1 MNQTTIHRVSPI
13 SLTMSELKT
22 LLGSG
27 GSVFE
32 IFAGLLVLHLIYQR
46 IRTRVKVYLLDFTCY
61 RAPDSNRVPMS
72 TLIETIY
79 LDDKLDQESI
89 DFQARVLERSW
100 LSNQT
105 SIPPSLMEIPLK
117 KSLSSVQIE
126 TMTTIFTS
134 VEDLLK
140 KNKLS
145 PRSIDILITNC
156 SLHSPTPS
164 LSAMVINKFH
174 MRSNIKSFNLSGM
187 GCAAGVL
194 SVGLANDLLKVHR
207 GSLALI
213 ISTEALNTH
222 WYIGKDRSMLLTNC
236 LFRMGAAAILMSSDN
251 HDRGNAK
258 YELLHVVRTNKAKD
272 DRACRCIYQDID
284 SEEKQGVSITKDVIS
299 VAGDM
304 LKMNLTSLGPLVL
317 PYLEQFQYVIQ
328 HILNKKLK
336 IYKSSSSYTPNFKT
350 AFEHFCIHTGG
361 RAVIQAM
368 EMNLN
373 LTKEDIEP
381 SKMTLHRFGNTSSS
395 SIWYALSYL
404 EAKRR
409 MKEGD
414 RVLQIA
420 FGSGFKCNSAVW
432 RCIRQVEPNT
442 ENKWLDFIDSY
453 PVDVP
458 DSTKIRPD

>member
-1 MNQTTIHRVSPI
+1 MNQTTIHIVSPF

-22 LLGSG
+22 LIGSG
-27 GSVFE
+27 GSVVE

-89 DFQARVLERSW
+89 DFQARILERSW

-222 WYIGKDRSMLLTNC
+222 WYIGKGRSMLLTNC

-272 DRACRCIYQDID
+272 DRAYRCIYQDID

-299 VAGDM
+299 VAGEM

-328 HILNKKLK
+328 RILNKKLK

-361 RAVIQAM
+361 RAVIQSM

-432 RCIRQVEPNT
+432 RCIRDVEPNT

-458 DSTKIRPD
+458 LL

>member
-1 MNQTTIHRVSPI
+1 MNQTIHRVSPI
-13 SLTMSELKT
+13 SLTMSELT
-22 LLGSG
+22 MLLNSG
-27 GSVFE
+27 GSALE
-32 IFAGLLVLHLIYQR
+32 IFAGLLVLHLIYQI

-79 LDDKLDQESI
+79 LDDKLDQGSI
-89 DFQARVLERSW
+89 DFQARILERSW

-140 KNKLS
+140 KNKVS

-187 GCAAGVL
+187 GCAAGIL
-194 SVGLANDLLKVHR
+194 SVSLANDLLKVHR

-213 ISTEALNTH
+213 VSTEALNTH

-236 LFRMGAAAILMSSDN
+236 LFRMGAAAVLMSSNN

-272 DRACRCIYQDID
+272 DRAYRCIYQDID

-317 PYLEQFQYVIQ
+317 PYLEQIQYVIQ
-328 HILNKKLK
+328 HILCKKLK
-336 IYKSSSSYTPNFKT
+336 IYQSSSTYTPNFKT

-409 MKEGD
+409 MKQGD

-432 RCIRQVEPNT
+432 RCIREVVPET
-442 ENKWLDFIDSY
+442 ENKWLNFIDSY

-458 DSTKIRPD
+458 DSTYIRPG

>member
-1 MNQTTIHRVSPI
+1 MNQTIHKASPI
-13 SLTMSELKT
+13 SLTMSELTT
-22 LLGSG
+22 LLSSSGSILK
-27 GSVFE
+27 
-32 IFAGLLVLHLIYQR
+32 IFISLLVFHLVYQR
-46 IRTRVKVYLLDFTCY
+46 LRRRVKVYLLDFTCY
-61 RAPDSNRVPMS
+61 RAPDSNRLPMS
-72 TLIETIY
+72 TLLETIY
-79 LDDKLDQESI
+79 LANQIDQESI
-89 DFQARVLERSW
+89 DFQARILERSW

-105 SIPPSLMEIPLK
+105 SIPPSLTEIPLK
-117 KSLSSVQIE
+117 KSLTSVQTE

-145 PRSIDILITNC
+145 PRNIDILITNC
-156 SLHSPTPS
+156 SLHAPTPS

-174 MRSNIKSFNLSGM
+174 MRSNIKSFSLSGM
-187 GCAAGVL
+187 GCAAGIL
-194 SVGLANDLLKVHR
+194 SVSLANDLLKVHK

-213 ISTEALNTH
+213 VSTEALNTH

-236 LFRMGAAAILMSSDN
+236 LFRMGAAAVLMSSN
-251 HDRGNAK
+251 EQDRGNAK

-272 DRACRCIYQDID
+272 DRAYRCIYQDID
-284 SEEKQGVSITKDVIS
+284 SELKQGVSITKDVIT
-299 VAGDM
+299 VAGDV
-304 LKMNLTSLGPLVL
+304 LKMNLTTLGPLVL
-317 PYLEQFQYVIQ
+317 PYLELLQYVIR
-328 HILNKKLK
+328 K
-336 IYKSSSSYTPNFKT
+336 IYKPSSSYRPNFKK

-373 LTKEDIEP
+373 LTEEDIEP

-395 SIWYALSYL
+395 SVWYALSYL

-409 MKEGD
+409 VKRGD
-414 RVLQIA
+414 KVLQIA

-432 RCIRQVEPNT
+432 RCIRELEPDT
-442 ENKWLDFIDSY
+442 DNKWLDSIESY

-458 DSTKIRPD
+458 DSISIRPC

>member
-1 MNQTTIHRVSPI
+1 MNQTMHKASPI
-13 SLTMSELKT
+13 SLTMSELTT
-22 LLGSG
+22 LLSSSG
-27 GSVFE
+27 FIFE
-32 IFAGLLVLHLIYQR
+32 IFISLLVLHLIYQR
-46 IRTRVKVYLLDFTCY
+46 LRRRVKVYLLDFTCY
-61 RAPDSNRVPMS
+61 RAPDSNRLPMS
-72 TLIETIY
+72 TLLETIY
-79 LDDKLDQESI
+79 LANQIDQESI
-89 DFQARVLERSW
+89 DFQARILERSW

-105 SIPPSLMEIPLK
+105 SIPPSLTEIPLK
-117 KSLSSVQIE
+117 KSLTSVQTE

-134 VEDLLK
+134 VDDLLK
-140 KNKLS
+140 KNKIS

-156 SLHSPTPS
+156 SLHAPTPS

-187 GCAAGVL
+187 GCAAGIL
-194 SVGLANDLLKVHR
+194 SVSLANDLVKVHR

-213 ISTEALNTH
+213 VSTEALNTH

-236 LFRMGAAAILMSSDN
+236 LFRMGAAAVLMSSNDQ
-251 HDRGNAK
+251 DRGNAK

-272 DRACRCIYQDID
+272 DRAYQCIYQDTD
-284 SEEKQGVSITKDVIS
+284 SELKQGVSITKDVIS
-299 VAGDM
+299 VAGDV
-304 LKMNLTSLGPLVL
+304 LKMNLSTLGPLVL
-317 PYLEQFQYVIQ
+317 PYLELLQYVIC
-328 HILNKKLK
+328 K
-336 IYKSSSSYTPNFKT
+336 IYKPSSTYTPNFKK

-373 LTKEDIEP
+373 LKKEDIEP

-395 SIWYALSYL
+395 SVWYALSYL

-409 MKEGD
+409 VKRGD
-414 RVLQIA
+414 KVLQIA

-432 RCIRQVEPNT
+432 RCIREVEPDT
-442 ENKWLDFIDSY
+442 DNKWLDFIESY

-458 DSTKIRPD
+458 DSISIRPC

>member
-1 MNQTTIHRVSPI
+1 MNQTIHKASPI
-13 SLTMSELKT
+13 SLTMSELTT
-22 LLGSG
+22 LLSSSGSILK
-27 GSVFE
+27 
-32 IFAGLLVLHLIYQR
+32 IFISLLVFHLVYQR
-46 IRTRVKVYLLDFTCY
+46 VRRRVKVYLLDFTCY
-61 RAPDSNRVPMS
+61 RAPDSNRLPMS
-72 TLIETIY
+72 TLLETIY
-79 LDDKLDQESI
+79 LANQIDQESI
-89 DFQARVLERSW
+89 DFQARILERSW

-105 SIPPSLMEIPLK
+105 SIPPSLTEIPLK
-117 KSLSSVQIE
+117 KSLSSVQTE

-156 SLHSPTPS
+156 SLHAPTPS

-174 MRSNIKSFNLSGM
+174 MRSNIKSFSLSGM
-187 GCAAGVL
+187 GCAAGIL
-194 SVGLANDLLKVHR
+194 SVSLANDLLKVHK

-213 ISTEALNTH
+213 VSTEALNTH

-236 LFRMGAAAILMSSDN
+236 LFRMGAAAVLMSSNDQ
-251 HDRGNAK
+251 DRGNAK

-272 DRACRCIYQDID
+272 DRAYRCIYQDID
-284 SEEKQGVSITKDVIS
+284 SELKQGVSITKDVIT
-299 VAGDM
+299 VAGDV
-304 LKMNLTSLGPLVL
+304 LKMNLTTLGPLVL
-317 PYLEQFQYVIQ
+317 PYLELLQYVIR
-328 HILNKKLK
+328 K
-336 IYKSSSSYTPNFKT
+336 IYKPSSSYRPNFKK

-373 LTKEDIEP
+373 LKKEDIEP

-395 SIWYALSYL
+395 SVWYALSYL

-409 MKEGD
+409 VKRGD
-414 RVLQIA
+414 KVLQIA

-432 RCIRQVEPNT
+432 RCIREVEPDT
-442 ENKWLDFIDSY
+442 DNKWLDFIESY

-458 DSTKIRPD
+458 DSVSIRPC

>member
-1 MNQTTIHRVSPI
+1 MPELTTLI
-13 SLTMSELKT
+13 S
-22 LLGSG
+22 SG
-27 GSVFE
+27 GSIFE
-32 IFAGLLVLHLIYQR
+32 IIAGLLVLHMIYQ
-46 IRTRVKVYLLDFTCY
+46 IITRRATVYLLDFTCY

-72 TLIETIY
+72 TLLETIF
-79 LDDKLDQESI
+79 LDDNLDQESI

-117 KSLSSVQIE
+117 KCLSAVQTE
-126 TMTTIFTS
+126 TMTTLFTS
-134 VEDLLK
+134 VEDLLM

-156 SLHSPTPS
+156 SLHAPTPS
-164 LSAMVINKFH
+164 LSAMLINRFH
-174 MRSNIKSFNLSGM
+174 MRSNIMSFNLSGM
-187 GCAAGVL
+187 GCSAGIL
-194 SVGLANDLLKVHR
+194 SVGLANDLLNVHR

-213 ISTEALNTH
+213 VSTEALNTH

-236 LFRMGAAAILMSSDN
+236 LFRMGAAAVLMSSND

-272 DRACRCIYQDID
+272 DRAYRCIYQDID
-284 SEEKQGVSITKDVIS
+284 LEEKQGVSITKDVIS

-304 LKMNLTSLGPLVL
+304 LKINLTSLGPLVL
-317 PYLEQFQYVIQ
+317 PYVEQLQYVIQ
-328 HILNKKLK
+328 NIICKKLK
-336 IYKSSSSYTPNFKT
+336 SSSYTPNFKT

-373 LTKEDIEP
+373 LTKEDVEP

-409 MKEGD
+409 MKKGD

-432 RCIRQVEPNT
+432 RCIRDVEPGT
-442 ENKWLDFIDSY
+442 ENKWLDFIESY

-458 DSTKIRPD
+458 DSIKIRPG

>member
-1 MNQTTIHRVSPI
+1 MNQTIHRVSPI
-13 SLTMSELKT
+13 SLTMSELPT
-22 LLGSG
+22 LFRSG
-27 GSVFE
+27 GY
-32 IFAGLLVLHLIYQR
+32 IFGIFVCLHLIYQR
-46 IRTRVKVYLLDFTCY
+46 IRRRVHVYLLDFTCY
-61 RAPDSNRVPMS
+61 RAPDSNRFPMS
-72 TLIETIY
+72 TLLETIY
-79 LDDKLDQESI
+79 LYDRIDQESI

-105 SIPPSLMEIPLK
+105 SIPPSMTEIPIK

-126 TMTTIFTS
+126 AMTTLFTS
-134 VEDLLK
+134 VEELLRK
-140 KNKLS
+140 SKIS
-145 PRSIDILITNC
+145 PTSIDILITNC

-164 LSAMVINKFH
+164 LSSMVINKFH

-187 GCAAGVL
+187 GCAAGIL
-194 SVGLANDLLKVHR
+194 SVGLANDLLTVHR

-213 ISTEALNTH
+213 VSTEALNTN
-222 WYIGKDRSMLLTNC
+222 WYIGKDRSMLLSNC
-236 LFRMGAAAILMSSDN
+236 LFRMGAAAVLMSSKD

-272 DRACRCIYQDID
+272 DRTYLCIYQDID
-284 SEEKQGVSITKDVIS
+284 SEEKQGVSITKDVIN
-299 VAGDM
+299 VAGDV

-317 PYLEQFQYVIQ
+317 PYLEQLQYVIQ
-328 HILNKKLK
+328 HILYKKLK
-336 IYKSSSSYTPNFKT
+336 IFKTTSSYTPNFKKV
-350 AFEHFCIHTGG
+350 FEHFCIHTGG

-395 SIWYALSYL
+395 SIWYELSYL
-404 EAKRR
+404 EAKGR
-409 MKEGD
+409 MKKAD

-432 RCIRQVEPNT
+432 RCIREVEPET
-442 ENKWLDFIDSY
+442 ENKWFDIINSY
-453 PVDVP
+453 PVYVP
-458 DSTKIRPD
+458 DSIKIRPG

>member
-1 MNQTTIHRVSPI
+1 
-13 SLTMSELKT
+13 MSELTT
-22 LLGSG
+22 LLSSSGSILK
-27 GSVFE
+27 
-32 IFAGLLVLHLIYQR
+32 IFISLLVFHLVYQR
-46 IRTRVKVYLLDFTCY
+46 LRRRVKVYLLDFTCY
-61 RAPDSNRVPMS
+61 RAPDSNRLPMS
-72 TLIETIY
+72 TLLETIY
-79 LDDKLDQESI
+79 LANQIDQESI
-89 DFQARVLERSW
+89 DFQARILERSW

-105 SIPPSLMEIPLK
+105 SIPPSLTEIPLK
-117 KSLSSVQIE
+117 KSLTSVQTE

-145 PRSIDILITNC
+145 PRNIDILITNC
-156 SLHSPTPS
+156 SLHAPTPS

-174 MRSNIKSFNLSGM
+174 MRSNIKSFSLSGM
-187 GCAAGVL
+187 GCAAGIL
-194 SVGLANDLLKVHR
+194 SVSLANDLLKVHK

-213 ISTEALNTH
+213 VSTEALNTH

-236 LFRMGAAAILMSSDN
+236 LFRMGAAAVLMSSN
-251 HDRGNAK
+251 EQDRGNAK

-272 DRACRCIYQDID
+272 DRAYRCIYQDID
-284 SEEKQGVSITKDVIS
+284 SELKQGVSITKDVIT
-299 VAGDM
+299 VAGDV
-304 LKMNLTSLGPLVL
+304 LKMNLTTLGPLVL
-317 PYLEQFQYVIQ
+317 PYLELLQYVIR
-328 HILNKKLK
+328 K
-336 IYKSSSSYTPNFKT
+336 IYKPSSSYRPNFKK

-373 LTKEDIEP
+373 LTEEDIEP

-395 SIWYALSYL
+395 SVWYALSYL

-409 MKEGD
+409 VKRGD
-414 RVLQIA
+414 KVLQIA

-432 RCIRQVEPNT
+432 RCIRELEPDT
-442 ENKWLDFIDSY
+442 DNKWLDSIESY

-458 DSTKIRPD
+458 DSISIRPC

>member
-1 MNQTTIHRVSPI
+1 
-13 SLTMSELKT
+13 MSELTT
-22 LLGSG
+22 LLSSSGSILK
-27 GSVFE
+27 
-32 IFAGLLVLHLIYQR
+32 IFISLLVFHLVYQR
-46 IRTRVKVYLLDFTCY
+46 VRRRVKVYLLDFTCY
-61 RAPDSNRVPMS
+61 RAPDSNRLPMS
-72 TLIETIY
+72 TLLETIY
-79 LDDKLDQESI
+79 LANQIDQESI
-89 DFQARVLERSW
+89 DFQARILERSW

-105 SIPPSLMEIPLK
+105 SIPPSLTEIPLK
-117 KSLSSVQIE
+117 KSLSSVQTE

-156 SLHSPTPS
+156 SLHAPTPS

-174 MRSNIKSFNLSGM
+174 MRSNIKSFSLSGM
-187 GCAAGVL
+187 GCAAGIL
-194 SVGLANDLLKVHR
+194 SVSLANDLLKVHK

-213 ISTEALNTH
+213 VSTEALNTH

-236 LFRMGAAAILMSSDN
+236 LFRMGAAAVLMSSNDQ
-251 HDRGNAK
+251 DRGNAK

-272 DRACRCIYQDID
+272 DRAYRCIYQDID
-284 SEEKQGVSITKDVIS
+284 SELKQGVSITKDVIT
-299 VAGDM
+299 VAGDV
-304 LKMNLTSLGPLVL
+304 LKMNLTTLGPLVL
-317 PYLEQFQYVIQ
+317 PYLELLQYVIR
-328 HILNKKLK
+328 K
-336 IYKSSSSYTPNFKT
+336 IYKPSSSYRPNFKK

-373 LTKEDIEP
+373 LKKEDIEP

-395 SIWYALSYL
+395 SVWYALSYL

-409 MKEGD
+409 VKRGD
-414 RVLQIA
+414 KVLQIA

-432 RCIRQVEPNT
+432 RCIREVEPDT
-442 ENKWLDFIDSY
+442 DNKWLDFIESY

-458 DSTKIRPD
+458 DSVSIRPC

>member
-1 MNQTTIHRVSPI
+1 
-13 SLTMSELKT
+13 MSEL
-22 LLGSG
+22 LMLFSSG
-27 GSVFE
+27 GY
-32 IFAGLLVLHLIYQR
+32 IFGIFVCLHLIYQR
-46 IRTRVKVYLLDFTCY
+46 IRRRVQVYLLDFTCY
-61 RAPDSNRVPMS
+61 RAPDSNRFPMA
-72 TLIETIY
+72 TLLETIY
-79 LDDKLDQESI
+79 LYDQIDQESI

-105 SIPPSLMEIPLK
+105 SVPSSMTEIPIK
-117 KSLSSVQIE
+117 KSLSLVQTE
-126 TMTTIFTS
+126 AMTTLFTS
-134 VEDLLK
+134 IEELLRK
-140 KNKLS
+140 SNTS

-156 SLHSPTPS
+156 SLYSPTPS

-174 MRSNIKSFNLSGM
+174 MKSDIKSFNLSGM
-187 GCAAGVL
+187 GCAAGIL

-213 ISTEALNTH
+213 VSTEALNTN
-222 WYIGKDRSMLLTNC
+222 WYIGKDRSMLLSNC
-236 LFRMGAAAILMSSDN
+236 LFRMGAAAVLMSSKD
-251 HDRGNAK
+251 HDKGNAK
-258 YELLHVVRTNKAKD
+258 YELLHAVRTNKAKD
-272 DRACRCIYQDID
+272 DRPYRCIYQDVD
-284 SEEKQGVSITKDVIS
+284 SEDKQGVSITKDVIS
-299 VAGDM
+299 VAGDV

-317 PYLEQFQYVIQ
+317 PYLEQLQYVIQ
-328 HILNKKLK
+328 HILCKKLK
-336 IYKSSSSYTPNFKT
+336 IFKATSSYTPNFKT

-409 MKEGD
+409 MKKGD

-420 FGSGFKCNSAVW
+420 FGSGFKCNSVVW
-432 RCIRQVEPNT
+432 RCIREVEPDK
-442 ENKWLDFIDSY
+442 ENKWLDLIDLY

-458 DSTKIRPD
+458 DSVKIRPG

>member
-1 MNQTTIHRVSPI
+1 MNQTIHKVSPI
-13 SLTMSELKT
+13 SLTMSELTT
-22 LLGSG
+22 LLSSSG
-27 GSVFE
+27 CVFE
-32 IFAGLLVLHLIYQR
+32 IFAGLLILHLIYQR
-46 IRTRVKVYLLDFTCY
+46 IRRRVKVYLLDFTCY
-61 RAPDSNRVPMS
+61 RAPDSIRIPMS

-79 LDDKLDQESI
+79 LDDKIDQESI
-89 DFQARVLERSW
+89 DFQARILERSW

-105 SIPPSLMEIPLK
+105 SIPPTLMEIPLK
-117 KSLSSVQIE
+117 KSLDAVRIE

-145 PRSIDILITNC
+145 PKSIDILITNC

-174 MRSNIKSFNLSGM
+174 MRSNIKSFSLSGM
-187 GCAAGVL
+187 GCAAGII

-213 ISTEALNTH
+213 VSTEALNTH

-236 LFRMGAAAILMSSDN
+236 LFRMGAAAVLMSSND
-251 HDRGNAK
+251 HDSGNAK

-272 DRACRCIYQDID
+272 DRAYRCVYQDID
-284 SEEKQGVSITKDVIS
+284 SEEKQGVSISKDVIS
-299 VAGDM
+299 VAGDV

-317 PYLEQFQYVIQ
+317 PYLEQLQYVIQ
-328 HILNKKLK
+328 HILCKKLK
-336 IYKSSSSYTPNFKT
+336 IFKKSSSYTPNFKT

-395 SIWYALSYL
+395 SIWYGLSYL

-409 MKEGD
+409 MKKGD

-432 RCIRQVEPNT
+432 RCIREVEPDIY
-442 ENKWLDFIDSY
+442 NKWLNFIDSY

-458 DSTKIRPD
+458 DSINIRPD

>member
-1 MNQTTIHRVSPI
+1 MNQTIHRVSG
-13 SLTMSELKT
+13 SELTT
-22 LLGSG
+22 LLSSG

-32 IFAGLLVLHLIYQR
+32 IFAALLVLHLVYQR
-46 IRTRVKVYLLDFTCY
+46 IRASIKVYLLDFTCY

-89 DFQARVLERSW
+89 DFQARILERSW

-117 KSLSSVQIE
+117 KSLSSVKIE

-156 SLHSPTPS
+156 SLHSPSPS

-187 GCAAGVL
+187 GCAAGIL
-194 SVGLANDLLKVHR
+194 SVGLANDLLKVHQ

-213 ISTEALNTH
+213 VSTEALNTH

-236 LFRMGAAAILMSSDN
+236 LFRMGAAAVLMSSND
-251 HDRGNAK
+251 HDRDNAK
-258 YELLHVVRTNKAKD
+258 YELLHVVRKNKAKD
-272 DRACRCIYQDID
+272 DRAYRCIYQDID
-284 SEEKQGVSITKDVIS
+284 SDEKQGVSITKDVIS

-317 PYLEQFQYVIQ
+317 PYLEQFQYVIRQ
-328 HILNKKLK
+328 ILCKKLK
-336 IYKSSSSYTPNFKT
+336 IYESGSSYTPNFKT

-373 LTKEDIEP
+373 LTKVDIEP

-409 MKEGD
+409 MKKGD

-432 RCIRQVEPNT
+432 RCIREVEPNT

-453 PVDVP
+453 PVEVP
-458 DSTKIRPD
+458 DSTNIRTGSTCK

>member
-1 MNQTTIHRVSPI
+1 
-13 SLTMSELKT
+13 MSELTT
-22 LLGSG
+22 LLSSSG
-27 GSVFE
+27 YIFE
-32 IFAGLLVLHLIYQR
+32 IFISFLVLHLIYQR
-46 IRTRVKVYLLDFTCY
+46 VKRRVKVYLLDFTCY
-61 RAPDSNRVPMS
+61 RSPDSNRIPMS
-72 TLIETIY
+72 TLLETIY
-79 LDDKLDQESI
+79 LANQIDQESI

-105 SIPPSLMEIPLK
+105 SIPLSLTEIPLK
-117 KSLSSVQIE
+117 KSLTSVQTE
-126 TMTTIFTS
+126 TMTTLFTS
-134 VEDLLK
+134 VDDLLK
-140 KNKLS
+140 RNKLS

-156 SLHSPTPS
+156 SLHAPTPS
-164 LSAMVINKFH
+164 LTAMVINKFH
-174 MRSNIKSFNLSGM
+174 MRSNIKSFSLSGM
-187 GCAAGVL
+187 GCAAGIL
-194 SVGLANDLLKVHR
+194 SVSLANDLLKVHR

-213 ISTEALNTH
+213 LSTEALNTH

-236 LFRMGAAAILMSSDN
+236 LFRMGAAAVLMSSDEN
-251 HDRGNAK
+251 HKVNAK

-272 DRACRCIYQDID
+272 DRAYRCIYQDID
-284 SEEKQGVSITKDVIS
+284 SESKQGVSITKDVIN
-299 VAGDM
+299 VAGDV

-317 PYLEQFQYVIQ
+317 PYKELLQYV
-328 HILNKKLK
+328 LYK
-336 IYKSSSSYTPNFKT
+336 IYKPRRPSYYSPNFKK

-373 LTKEDIEP
+373 LNKEDIEP

-395 SIWYALSYL
+395 SVWYALSYL

-409 MKEGD
+409 VKKGD

-432 RCIRQVEPNT
+432 RCIREVEPDT
-442 ENKWLDFIDSY
+442 GNKWLDFIESY

-458 DSTKIRPD
+458 DSISIRPR

>member
-1 MNQTTIHRVSPI
+1 MNQTIHKASPI
-13 SLTMSELKT
+13 SLTMSELTT
-22 LLGSG
+22 LLSSSGSI
-27 GSVFE
+27 FE
-32 IFAGLLVLHLIYQR
+32 IFACLLVLHLIYQR
-46 IRTRVKVYLLDFTCY
+46 VRRRVKVYLLDFTCY
-61 RAPDSNRVPMS
+61 RAPDSNRLPMS
-72 TLIETIY
+72 TLLETIY
-79 LDDKLDQESI
+79 LANQIDQESI

-105 SIPPSLMEIPLK
+105 SIPPSLTEIPLK
-117 KSLSSVQIE
+117 KSLTSVQTE
-126 TMTTIFTS
+126 TMTTLFTS
-134 VEDLLK
+134 VENLLK

-156 SLHSPTPS
+156 SLHAPTPS

-187 GCAAGVL
+187 GCAAGIL
-194 SVGLANDLLKVHR
+194 SVSLANDLLKVHR
-207 GSLALI
+207 GSLALVV
-213 ISTEALNTH
+213 STEALNTH

-236 LFRMGAAAILMSSDN
+236 LFRMGAAAVLMSSN
-251 HDRGNAK
+251 EQDRGNAK

-272 DRACRCIYQDID
+272 DRAYRCIYQDID
-284 SEEKQGVSITKDVIS
+284 SELKQGVSITKDVINM
-299 VAGDM
+299 AGDV

-317 PYLEQFQYVIQ
+317 PYLELLQYVMQ
-328 HILNKKLK
+328 NVLCK
-336 IYKSSSSYTPNFKT
+336 IYKPSSSYTPNFKK

-409 MKEGD
+409 MKKGD
-414 RVLQIA
+414 KVLQIA

-432 RCIRQVEPNT
+432 RCIREVEPDT
-442 ENKWLDFIDSY
+442 DNKWLDFIESY

-458 DSTKIRPD
+458 DSISIRPC

>member
-1 MNQTTIHRVSPI
+1 MNQTIHKASPI
-13 SLTMSELKT
+13 SLTMSELTT
-22 LLGSG
+22 LLSSSGSILK
-27 GSVFE
+27 
-32 IFAGLLVLHLIYQR
+32 IFISLLVFHLVYQR
-46 IRTRVKVYLLDFTCY
+46 LRRRVKVYLLDFTCY
-61 RAPDSNRVPMS
+61 RAPDSNRLPMS
-72 TLIETIY
+72 TLLETIY
-79 LDDKLDQESI
+79 LANQIDQESI
-89 DFQARVLERSW
+89 DFQARILERSW

-105 SIPPSLMEIPLK
+105 SIPPSLTEIPLK
-117 KSLSSVQIE
+117 KSLSSVQTE

-156 SLHSPTPS
+156 SLHAPTPS

-174 MRSNIKSFNLSGM
+174 MRSNIKSFSLSGM
-187 GCAAGVL
+187 GCAAGIL
-194 SVGLANDLLKVHR
+194 SVSLANDLLKVHK

-213 ISTEALNTH
+213 VSTEALNTH

-236 LFRMGAAAILMSSDN
+236 LFRMGAAAVLMSSNDQ
-251 HDRGNAK
+251 DRGNAK

-272 DRACRCIYQDID
+272 DRAYRCIYQDID
-284 SEEKQGVSITKDVIS
+284 SELKQGVSITKDVIT
-299 VAGDM
+299 VAGDV
-304 LKMNLTSLGPLVL
+304 LKMNLTTLGPLVL
-317 PYLEQFQYVIQ
+317 PYLELLQYVIR
-328 HILNKKLK
+328 K
-336 IYKSSSSYTPNFKT
+336 IYKPSSSYRPNFKK

-373 LTKEDIEP
+373 LKKEDIEP

-395 SIWYALSYL
+395 SVWYALSYL

-409 MKEGD
+409 VKRGD
-414 RVLQIA
+414 KVLQIA

-432 RCIRQVEPNT
+432 RCIREVEPDT
-442 ENKWLDFIDSY
+442 DNKWLDFIESY

-458 DSTKIRPD
+458 DSVSIRPC

>member
-1 MNQTTIHRVSPI
+1 MSD
-13 SLTMSELKT
+13 LTT
-22 LLGSG
+22 LLSWSGSIFE
-27 GSVFE
+27 VF
-32 IFAGLLVLHLIYQR
+32 ISLLVLHLIYQR
-46 IRTRVKVYLLDFTCY
+46 VKRRVKVYLIDFTCY
-61 RAPDSNRVPMS
+61 RAPDSNRFPMS
-72 TLIETIY
+72 TLLETIY
-79 LDDKLDQESI
+79 LANQIDQESI

-105 SIPPSLMEIPLK
+105 SIPPSLTEIPLK
-117 KSLSSVQIE
+117 KSLTSVQTE
-126 TMTTIFTS
+126 TMTTLFTS
-134 VEDLLK
+134 VENLLK

-156 SLHSPTPS
+156 SLHAPTPS

-187 GCAAGVL
+187 GCAAGIL
-194 SVGLANDLLKVHR
+194 SVSLTNDLLKVHR

-213 ISTEALNTH
+213 VSTEALNTH

-236 LFRMGAAAILMSSDN
+236 LFRMGAAAVLMSSNDQY
-251 HDRGNAK
+251 RGNAK

-272 DRACRCIYQDID
+272 DRAYRCVYQDID
-284 SEEKQGVSITKDVIS
+284 SELKQGVSITKDVIK
-299 VAGDM
+299 VAGDV

-317 PYLEQFQYVIQ
+317 PYLEILQYVLQYVVQ
-328 HILNKKLK
+328 HVLRK
-336 IYKSSSSYTPNFKT
+336 IYKPSSSYTPNFKK

-395 SIWYALSYL
+395 SVWYALSYL

-409 MKEGD
+409 VKRGD
-414 RVLQIA
+414 KVLQIA

-432 RCIRQVEPNT
+432 RCIRELEPDTDNT
-442 ENKWLDFIDSY
+442 WLDFIESY

-458 DSTKIRPD
+458 DSISIRPH

>member
-1 MNQTTIHRVSPI
+1 MNQTTIHIVSPI

-22 LLGSG
+22 LLCSG

-89 DFQARVLERSW
+89 DFQARILERSW

-187 GCAAGVL
+187 GCAAGIL

-272 DRACRCIYQDID
+272 DRAYRCIYQDID

-299 VAGDM
+299 VAGEM

-432 RCIRQVEPNT
+432 RCIRDVEPNT
-442 ENKWLDFIDSY
+442 ENKWLGFIDSY

-458 DSTKIRPD
+458 LL

>member
-1 MNQTTIHRVSPI
+1 MKNLSEMNQTIHRSVSPI
-13 SLTMSELKT
+13 SLAMSELTT
-22 LLGSG
+22 LLSSG
-27 GSVFE
+27 GSIFE
-32 IFAGLLVLHLIYQR
+32 IFAGLLVLHMIYQR
-46 IRTRVKVYLLDFTCY
+46 IRRRAKVYLLDFTCY

-72 TLIETIY
+72 TLLETIY
-79 LDDKLDQESI
+79 LDDHLDQESI

-117 KSLSSVQIE
+117 KCLSAVQIE
-126 TMTTIFTS
+126 TMTTLFTS

-156 SLHSPTPS
+156 SLHAPTPS
-164 LSAMVINKFH
+164 LSAMLINKFH

-187 GCAAGVL
+187 GCAAGIL
-194 SVGLANDLLKVHR
+194 SVGLANDLLQVHR

-213 ISTEALNTH
+213 VSTEALNTH

-236 LFRMGAAAILMSSDN
+236 LFRMGAAAVLMSSND
-251 HDRGNAK
+251 
-258 YELLHVVRTNKAKD
+258 
-272 DRACRCIYQDID
+272 RCIYQDID
-284 SEEKQGVSITKDVIS
+284 LEEKQGVSITKDVIS

-304 LKMNLTSLGPLVL
+304 LKINLTSLGPLVL
-317 PYLEQFQYVIQ
+317 PYLEQLQYLIQ
-328 HILNKKLK
+328 NILCKKLK
-336 IYKSSSSYTPNFKT
+336 IFTKSSSYTPNFKT

-395 SIWYALSYL
+395 SIWYELSYL

-409 MKEGD
+409 MKKGD

-420 FGSGFKCNSAVW
+420 LGSGFKCNSAVW
-432 RCIRQVEPNT
+432 RCIRDVEPGT
-442 ENKWLDFIDSY
+442 ENKWLDFIESY

-458 DSTKIRPD
+458 DSIKIRPG

>member
-1 MNQTTIHRVSPI
+1 
-13 SLTMSELKT
+13 
-22 LLGSG
+22 
-27 GSVFE
+27 
-32 IFAGLLVLHLIYQR
+32 
-46 IRTRVKVYLLDFTCY
+46 
-61 RAPDSNRVPMS
+61 MS
-72 TLIETIY
+72 TLLETIY
-79 LDDKLDQESI
+79 LANQIDQESI
-89 DFQARVLERSW
+89 DFQARILERSW

-105 SIPPSLMEIPLK
+105 SIPPSLTEIPLK
-117 KSLSSVQIE
+117 KSLTSVQTE

-134 VEDLLK
+134 VDDLLK

-156 SLHSPTPS
+156 SLHAPTPS

-187 GCAAGVL
+187 GCAAGIL
-194 SVGLANDLLKVHR
+194 SVSLANDLLKVYR

-213 ISTEALNTH
+213 VSTEALNMH

-236 LFRMGAAAILMSSDN
+236 LFRMGAAAVLMSSN
-251 HDRGNAK
+251 GQDRGNAK

-272 DRACRCIYQDID
+272 DRAYRCIYQDTD
-284 SEEKQGVSITKDVIS
+284 SELKQGVSITKDVIT
-299 VAGDM
+299 VAGDV
-304 LKMNLTSLGPLVL
+304 LKMNLTTLGPLV
-317 PYLEQFQYVIQ
+317 
-328 HILNKKLK
+328 
-336 IYKSSSSYTPNFKT
+336 KT
-350 AFEHFCIHTGG
+350 FEHFCIHTGG

-373 LTKEDIEP
+373 LTEEDIEP

-395 SIWYALSYL
+395 SVWYALSYL

-409 MKEGD
+409 VKRGD
-414 RVLQIA
+414 KVLQIA

-432 RCIRQVEPNT
+432 RCIREVEPDT
-442 ENKWLDFIDSY
+442 DNKWLDFIESY

-458 DSTKIRPD
+458 DSISIRPC

>member
-1 MNQTTIHRVSPI
+1 MNQTIHKASPI
-13 SLTMSELKT
+13 SLTMSELTT
-22 LLGSG
+22 LLSSSGSILK
-27 GSVFE
+27 
-32 IFAGLLVLHLIYQR
+32 IFISLLVLHLVYQR
-46 IRTRVKVYLLDFTCY
+46 VRRRVKVYLLDFTCY
-61 RAPDSNRVPMS
+61 RAPDSNRLPMS
-72 TLIETIY
+72 TLLETIY
-79 LDDKLDQESI
+79 LANQIDQESI
-89 DFQARVLERSW
+89 DFQARILERSW

-105 SIPPSLMEIPLK
+105 SIPPSLTEIPLK
-117 KSLSSVQIE
+117 KSLTSVQTE

-156 SLHSPTPS
+156 SLHAPTPS

-174 MRSNIKSFNLSGM
+174 MRSNIKSFSLSGM
-187 GCAAGVL
+187 GCAAGIL
-194 SVGLANDLLKVHR
+194 SVSLANDLLKVHK

-213 ISTEALNTH
+213 VSTEALNTH

-236 LFRMGAAAILMSSDN
+236 LFRMGAAAVLMSSN
-251 HDRGNAK
+251 EQDRGNAK

-272 DRACRCIYQDID
+272 DRAYRCIYQDID
-284 SEEKQGVSITKDVIS
+284 SELKQGVSITKDVIT
-299 VAGDM
+299 VAGDV
-304 LKMNLTSLGPLVL
+304 LKMNLTTLGPLVL
-317 PYLEQFQYVIQ
+317 PYLELLQYVIR
-328 HILNKKLK
+328 K
-336 IYKSSSSYTPNFKT
+336 IYKPSSSYRPNFKK

-373 LTKEDIEP
+373 LTEEDIEP

-395 SIWYALSYL
+395 SVWYALSYL

-409 MKEGD
+409 VKRGD
-414 RVLQIA
+414 KVLQIA

-432 RCIRQVEPNT
+432 RCIRELEPDT
-442 ENKWLDFIDSY
+442 DNKWLDSIESY

-458 DSTKIRPD
+458 DSISIRPC

>member
-1 MNQTTIHRVSPI
+1 MNQTIHSFIPI
-13 SLTMSELKT
+13 SLTMSELST
-22 LLGSG
+22 LLNSC
-27 GSVFE
+27 GSVLE

-79 LDDKLDQESI
+79 LDDKLDHESI
-89 DFQARVLERSW
+89 DFQARILERSW

-134 VEDLLK
+134 VDDLLK

-164 LSAMVINKFH
+164 LSAIVINKFH

-187 GCAAGVL
+187 GCAAGIL

-213 ISTEALNTH
+213 VSTEALNTH

-236 LFRMGAAAILMSSDN
+236 LFRMGAAAVLISSND
-251 HDRGNAK
+251 HDRGSAK
-258 YELLHVVRTNKAKD
+258 YELLNVVRTNKAKD
-272 DRACRCIYQDID
+272 DRAYRCIYQDID

-317 PYLEQFQYVIQ
+317 PYLELFQYVIQ
-328 HILNKKLK
+328 HILSKKLK
-336 IYKSSSSYTPNFKT
+336 IYESSSSYTPNFKT

-409 MKEGD
+409 MKKGD

-432 RCIRQVEPNT
+432 RCIREVEPNT

-458 DSTKIRPD
+458 DSTNIRPG

>member
-1 MNQTTIHRVSPI
+1 MNQTIHKASPI
-13 SLTMSELKT
+13 SLTMSELTT
-22 LLGSG
+22 LLSSSGSILK
-27 GSVFE
+27 
-32 IFAGLLVLHLIYQR
+32 IFISLLVLHLVYQR
-46 IRTRVKVYLLDFTCY
+46 VRRRVKVYLLDFTCY
-61 RAPDSNRVPMS
+61 RAPDSNRLPMS
-72 TLIETIY
+72 TLLETIY
-79 LDDKLDQESI
+79 LANQIDQESI
-89 DFQARVLERSW
+89 DFQARILERSW

-105 SIPPSLMEIPLK
+105 SIPPSLTEIPLK
-117 KSLSSVQIE
+117 KSLTSVQTE

-156 SLHSPTPS
+156 SLHAPTPS

-174 MRSNIKSFNLSGM
+174 MRSNIKSFSLSGM
-187 GCAAGVL
+187 GCAAGIL
-194 SVGLANDLLKVHR
+194 SVSLANDLLKVHK

-213 ISTEALNTH
+213 VSTEALNTH

-236 LFRMGAAAILMSSDN
+236 LFRMGAAAVLMSSN
-251 HDRGNAK
+251 EQDRGNAK

-272 DRACRCIYQDID
+272 DRAYRCIYQDID
-284 SEEKQGVSITKDVIS
+284 SELKQGVSITKDVIT
-299 VAGDM
+299 VAGDV
-304 LKMNLTSLGPLVL
+304 LKMNLTTLGPLVL
-317 PYLEQFQYVIQ
+317 PYLELLQYVIR
-328 HILNKKLK
+328 K
-336 IYKSSSSYTPNFKT
+336 IYKPSSSYRPNFKK

-373 LTKEDIEP
+373 LTEEDIEP

-395 SIWYALSYL
+395 SVWYALSYL

-409 MKEGD
+409 VKRGD
-414 RVLQIA
+414 KVLQIA

-432 RCIRQVEPNT
+432 RCIREVEPDT
-442 ENKWLDFIDSY
+442 DNKWLDFIESY

-458 DSTKIRPD
+458 DSVSIRPC

>member
-1 MNQTTIHRVSPI
+1 MNQTIHRVSPI
-13 SLTMSELKT
+13 SLAMPELT
-22 LLGSG
+22 TILSSCGSL
-27 GSVFE
+27 FE
-32 IFAGLLVLHLIYQR
+32 VFAGLVVLHMIYKR
-46 IRTRVKVYLLDFTCY
+46 FRRRVNVYLLDFTCY
-61 RAPDSNRVPMS
+61 RAPDSNRFPMS

-79 LDDKLDQESI
+79 LDDHIDQESI

-105 SIPPSLMEIPLK
+105 SIPPSLMEVPLK
-117 KSLSSVQIE
+117 KNLNSVHIE
-126 TMTTIFTS
+126 TMTTIFAS

-140 KNKLS
+140 KNKVN
-145 PRSIDILITNC
+145 PRNIDVLITNC
-156 SLHSPTPS
+156 SLHAPTPS

-187 GCAAGVL
+187 GCAAGIL

-213 ISTEALNTH
+213 VSTEALSTH
-222 WYIGKDRSMLLTNC
+222 WYIGTDRSMLLTNC
-236 LFRMGAAAILMSSDN
+236 LFRMGAAAVLMSSN
-251 HDRGNAK
+251 EHDRGNAK
-258 YELLHVVRTNKAKD
+258 YELLHVVRTNKARD
-272 DRACRCIYQDID
+272 DHAYRCIYQDID
-284 SEEKQGVSITKDVIS
+284 SEETQGVSITKDVIR

-304 LKMNLTSLGPLVL
+304 LKVNLTSLGPLVL
-317 PYLEQFQYVIQ
+317 PYLEQLQYVIQ
-328 HILNKKLK
+328 HILCKKLK
-336 IYKSSSSYTPNFKT
+336 IYKPSTSYTPNFKT

-368 EMNLN
+368 ETNLN

-395 SIWYALSYL
+395 SIWYELSYL

-409 MKEGD
+409 MKKGD

-432 RCIRQVEPNT
+432 RCIREMEPGS
-442 ENKWLDFIDSY
+442 ENKWLDFIESY

-458 DSTKIRPD
+458 DSINIRPH

>member
-1 MNQTTIHRVSPI
+1 MNQTIHKASPI
-13 SLTMSELKT
+13 SLTMSELTT
-22 LLGSG
+22 LLSSSGSILK
-27 GSVFE
+27 
-32 IFAGLLVLHLIYQR
+32 IFISLLVFHLVYQR
-46 IRTRVKVYLLDFTCY
+46 LRRRVKVYLLDFTCY
-61 RAPDSNRVPMS
+61 RAPDSNRLPMS
-72 TLIETIY
+72 TLLETIY
-79 LDDKLDQESI
+79 LANQIDQESI
-89 DFQARVLERSW
+89 DFQARILERSW

-105 SIPPSLMEIPLK
+105 SIPPSLTEIPLK
-117 KSLSSVQIE
+117 KSLTSVQTE

-145 PRSIDILITNC
+145 PRNIDILITNC
-156 SLHSPTPS
+156 SLHAPTPS

-174 MRSNIKSFNLSGM
+174 MRSNIKSFSLSGM
-187 GCAAGVL
+187 GCAAGIL
-194 SVGLANDLLKVHR
+194 SVSLANDLLKVHK

-213 ISTEALNTH
+213 VSTEALNTH

-236 LFRMGAAAILMSSDN
+236 LFRMGAAAVLMSSNDQ
-251 HDRGNAK
+251 DRGNAK

-272 DRACRCIYQDID
+272 DRAYRCIYQDID
-284 SEEKQGVSITKDVIS
+284 SELKQGVSITKDVIT
-299 VAGDM
+299 VAGDV
-304 LKMNLTSLGPLVL
+304 LKMNLTTLGPLVL
-317 PYLEQFQYVIQ
+317 PYLELLQYVIR
-328 HILNKKLK
+328 K
-336 IYKSSSSYTPNFKT
+336 IYKPSSSYRPNFKK

-373 LTKEDIEP
+373 LKKEDIEP

-395 SIWYALSYL
+395 SVWYALSYL

-409 MKEGD
+409 VKRGD
-414 RVLQIA
+414 KVLQIA

-432 RCIRQVEPNT
+432 RCIREVEPDT
-442 ENKWLDFIDSY
+442 DNKWLDFIESY

-458 DSTKIRPD
+458 DSVSIRPC

>member
-1 MNQTTIHRVSPI
+1 MNQTIQRVSPI

-22 LLGSG
+22 LLSSG
-27 GSVFE
+27 GSIFE
-32 IFAGLLVLHLIYQR
+32 IFAVLLVLHLIYQR
-46 IRTRVKVYLLDFTCY
+46 IRRRAKVYLLDFTCY
-61 RAPDSNRVPMS
+61 RAPDSNRIPMS
-72 TLIETIY
+72 TLLETIY
-79 LDDKLDQESI
+79 LDDNIDQESI

-105 SIPPSLMEIPLK
+105 SIPPSLTEIPLK

-126 TMTTIFTS
+126 AMTTLFTS

-140 KNKLS
+140 KNKLN
-145 PRSIDILITNC
+145 PRSIDVLITNC
-156 SLHSPTPS
+156 SLHAPTPS

-213 ISTEALNTH
+213 VSTEALNTH

-236 LFRMGAAAILMSSDN
+236 LFRMGAAAVLMSSND

-272 DRACRCIYQDID
+272 DRAYRCIYQDID
-284 SEEKQGVSITKDVIS
+284 YEEKQGVKITKDVIS
-299 VAGDM
+299 VAGDV
-304 LKMNLTSLGPLVL
+304 LKMNLVSLGPLVL
-317 PYLEQFQYVIQ
+317 PYLEQLQYVIQ
-328 HILNKKLK
+328 NILCKKLK
-336 IYKSSSSYTPNFKT
+336 IFKASSFYTPNFKT

-409 MKEGD
+409 IKKGD

-432 RCIRQVEPNT
+432 RCIRDVEPDT
-442 ENKWLDFIDSY
+442 VNKWLDFIESY

-458 DSTKIRPD
+458 DSINIRPG

>member
-1 MNQTTIHRVSPI
+1 
-13 SLTMSELKT
+13 MSELKT
-22 LLGSG
+22 FLSSSG
-27 GSVFE
+27 YIFE
-32 IFAGLLVLHLIYQR
+32 IFVSLLALHLIYQR
-46 IRTRVKVYLLDFTCY
+46 VRIRVKVYLLDFTCY
-61 RAPDSNRVPMS
+61 RAPDSNRLPMS
-72 TLIETIY
+72 TLLETIY
-79 LDDKLDQESI
+79 LANQIDQESI

-105 SIPPSLMEIPLK
+105 SIPPSLTEIPLK
-117 KSLSSVQIE
+117 KSLTSVQTE
-126 TMTTIFTS
+126 TMTTLFTS
-134 VEDLLK
+134 VENLLK

-156 SLHSPTPS
+156 SLHAPTPS

-174 MRSNIKSFNLSGM
+174 MRSNIKSFSLSGM
-187 GCAAGVL
+187 GCAAGIL
-194 SVGLANDLLKVHR
+194 SVSLANDLLKVHR

-213 ISTEALNTH
+213 VSTEALNTH

-236 LFRMGAAAILMSSDN
+236 LFRMGAAAVLMSSNDQ
-251 HDRGNAK
+251 DRGNAK

-272 DRACRCIYQDID
+272 DRAYRCIYQDID
-284 SEEKQGVSITKDVIS
+284 SKLKQGVSITKDVIS
-299 VAGDM
+299 VAGDV

-317 PYLEQFQYVIQ
+317 PYVELLRYVMQ
-328 HILNKKLK
+328 RVLRK
-336 IYKSSSSYTPNFKT
+336 IYKPSSSYTPNFKK

-395 SIWYALSYL
+395 SVWYALSYL

-409 MKEGD
+409 VRKGD
-414 RVLQIA
+414 KVLQIA

-432 RCIRQVEPNT
+432 RCIREVEPDTDNT
-442 ENKWLDFIDSY
+442 WLDFIESY

-458 DSTKIRPD
+458 DSVSIRPH